1 MEDDMNTKLHLG
13 GLLGMAA
20 GLLVLGCQ
28 MTQRHEI
35 AGRDIDR
42 QIVAEITPGQT
53 TKKEVT
59 DRFGVPDKVNKKDK
73 GEEFLYT
80 YRGVV
85 EKTTELVVYAKKI
98 TNDERKTL
106 RVVFGKGDLVEE
118 VSYTNSN
125 NPDENISKG

>member
-1 MEDDMNTKLHLG
+1 MKRTFHK
-13 GLLGMAA
+13 LGM
-20 GLLVLGCQ
+20 GLVATALLLGCQ
-28 MTQRHEI
+28 VTQRHEL

-42 QIVAEITPGQT
+42 EHVGEIQPGVT
-53 TKKEVT
+53 TKQEVV
-59 DRFGVPDKVNKKDK
+59 DRFGKPDQINKKPE
-73 GEEFLYT
+73 GEELLYT

-106 RVVFGKGDLVEE
+106 RVLFKGDVVKE

-125 NPDENISKG
+125 NPDENQSRT

>member
-1 MEDDMNTKLHLG
+1 MKRTFHK
-13 GLLGMAA
+13 LGMSMVAA
-20 GLLVLGCQ
+20 ALLLGCQ
-28 MTQRHEI
+28 VTQRHEL

-42 QIVAEITPGQT
+42 EHVGDIKPGVT
-53 TKKEVT
+53 TKQEVA
-59 DRFGVPDKVNKKDK
+59 DRFGKPDQVNKKPE

-106 RVVFGKGDLVEE
+106 RVLFSGDVVKE

-125 NPDENISKG
+125 NPDENVSSKS

>member
-1 MEDDMNTKLHLG
+1 MKNALRGT
-13 GLLGMAA
+13 GLMAMAA
-20 GLLVLGCQ
+20 ILLIVGC
-28 MTQRHEI
+28 TQRRQI
-35 AGRDIDR
+35 AGRDIDAS
-42 QIVAEITPGQT
+42 IVNNITPGVT
-53 TKKEVT
+53 TKQEVSE
-59 DRFGVPDKVNKKDK
+59 RFGKPDQVNNKPS

-85 EKTTELVVYAKKI
+85 EKTTELVVYAKKV

-106 RVVFGKGDLVEE
+106 RVLFAGDVVKE

>member
-1 MEDDMNTKLHLG
+1 MKRTMNK
-13 GLLGMAA
+13 LGMSMVGVA
-20 GLLVLGCQ
+20 LLLGCQ
-28 MTQRHEI
+28 VTQRHEL

-42 QIVAEITPGQT
+42 DHVGEIRPGVT
-53 TKKEVT
+53 TKQEVA
-59 DRFGVPDKVNKKDK
+59 DRFGKPDQVNKKAE

-106 RVVFGKGDLVEE
+106 RVLFKGDVVKE

-125 NPDENISKG
+125 NPDENVSKT